1 MTNFLV
7 LLVIGAAFGW
17 LATALRRAFGQGEM
31 LINLIGGAAGSFAL
45 GLTANG
51 KGLYAGLSGA
61 GYAGAVAGAIAALG
75 LLTLAR
81 HWRPR

>member
-17 LATALRRAFGQGEM
+17 LATALRRGFGQGEM
-31 LINLIGGAAGSFAL
+31 LANLIGGAAGSFAL

-51 KGLYAGLSGA
+51 HGLYSGLNGA
-61 GYAGAVAGAIAALG
+61 GYAGAVAGAVVALG
-75 LLTLAR
+75 LLTLVR
-81 HWRPR
+81 RWRPR

>member
-7 LLVIGAAFGW
+7 LLVIGAALGW
-17 LATALRRAFGQGEM
+17 LATAARRAFGQGEM
-31 LINLIGGAAGSFAL
+31 LVNLIGGAAGSFTL

-75 LLTLAR
+75 LLALAR
-81 HWRPR
+81 RWRPR